1 MSNYLVE
8 REGQSRYPGDQARP
22 QRSQIMTLQ
31 EAAKYLGIHQV
42 TLYRLIRESDIPAIR
57 LRGQWRFKKDHLD
70 AWLLRRT
77 ERAEVLPHPFE
88 AVRELPG
95 AVLDQVIPVLRELF
109 VWTQSTE
116 PAESRVA

>member
-1 MSNYLVE
+1 
-8 REGQSRYPGDQARP
+8 
-22 QRSQIMTLQ
+22 MTLQ

-77 ERAEVLPHPFE
+77 ARTGATAEVPVTRMH
-88 AVRELPG
+88 ELPG
-95 AVLDQVIPVLRELF
+95 TVIEQMLPVLRELF
-109 VWTQSTE
+109 VWTQPV
-116 PAESRVA
+116 PAD